1 MNKQE
6 TKIIRW
12 GILGLG
18 HIAHKFSQ
26 DLATVEGAELY
37 AVASRSKEKATS
49 FKFIAKGFSHKTAF
63 LCCKQRIVCSL

>member
-12 GILGLG
+12 GVLGLG

-37 AVASRSKEKATS
+37 AVASRSRALEENPEKKDI
-49 FKFIAKGFSHKTAF
+49 FF
-63 LCCKQRIVCSL
+63 